1 MELSNLQKQEGATKP
16 PRRVGRGPG
25 SGWGKTCGRGQKG
38 YKSRSG
44 SKKRHGFE
52 GGQMPLH
59 RRLPKFGFTNIFRT
73 EYTVINIETLEK
85 LGDLDSGDMV
95 TKEVLRSK
103 RIIRSLKRPV
113 KLTTDLIQ
121 IPIPSTREERRRM
134 NPGGRRT
141 RRLSV
146 QNGVEPGR
154 ALSASSVRRGDDEN
168 AGVTRRSVIGF
179 EQPAEG
185 RFRLAQTRV
194 GQYHGSGFA
203 YRIGNQ
209 SLIVKPVHR
218 GRGGDPFPG
227 LRAPGTALPPWRASP

>member
-85 LGDLDSGDMV
+85 LGDSDSGEMV

-113 KLTTDLIQ
+113 KLL
-121 IPIPSTREERRRM
+121 
-134 NPGGRRT
+134 GKGK
-141 RRLSV
+141 LSK
-146 QNGVEPGR
+146 
-154 ALSASSVRRGDDEN
+154 A
-168 AGVTRRSVIGF
+168 
-179 EQPAEG
+179 
-185 RFRLAQTRV
+185 
-194 GQYHGSGFA
+194 
-203 YRIGNQ
+203 
-209 SLIVKPVHR
+209 VKIEV
-218 GRGGDPFPG
+218 D
-227 LRAPGTALPPWRASP
+227 RASQSAMEKVKAVGGEVVLLK